1 MNILEDL
8 KALRKLPFTKT
19 ALQKYIIEIMENFFY
34 SMFDYKKF
42 PDSMPKEM
50 AERYLIWQ
58 GRCGADRVPEKY
70 NTGMYKGEAVFLN
83 ASVAGGTEGESME
96 ALDVYGLGTD
106 VILTGANGYTI
117 TKGINEAAV
126 GFNNSAHTSLRSFIV
141 LTSDAIANAL
151 TAVRSGV
158 AYSKNHPIYKAR
170 DNKEKAALNE
180 YWKKVKDGDGDD
192 DLAIASDNIDF
203 VDAINGA
210 ATAAQ
215 NNVINLSDPVNA
227 DKMQYVVKVVDDY
240 MRWACGLYGQA
251 IQGNG
256 KMAQQTVDEVN
267 GQTSFSFVLPNDML
281 YQRRLWCERMKKL
294 GLVPE
299 DAEIDFSAAFKVEEV
314 KYQKEADINENGQIE
329 EVTEQVEEPE
339 EEPEQKPEEEPEKE
353 EGEDNE

>member
-8 KALRKLPFTKT
+8 KALRKLPFTKI
-19 ALQKYIIEIMENFFY
+19 ALQKYITDIIENFFY
-34 SMFDYKKF
+34 SMFEYKKF

-50 AERYLIWQ
+50 AERYLIW
-58 GRCGADRVPEKY
+58 GGCCGADRVPEEV
-70 NTGMYKGEAVFLN
+70 NNGMYKGTAVFLD
-83 ASVAGGTEGESME
+83 ADIAGGAEGESKK

-106 VILTGANGYTI
+106 VILTGANGYVI
-117 TKGINEAAV
+117 TKGINEAAI
-126 GFNNSAHTSLRSFIV
+126 GFNNSAHTSLRNFIV
-141 LTSDAIANAL
+141 LTSEAIADAL

-158 AYSKNHPIYKAR
+158 VYSKNHPIYKAR

-180 YWKKVKDGDGDD
+180 YWKKVKDGDGAE
-192 DLAIASDNIDF
+192 DLAIATDNIDF
-203 VDAINGA
+203 VDMVNGA
-210 ATAAQ
+210 TSDARS
-215 NNVINLSDPVNA
+215 NVINLSDPVNA

-240 MRWACGLYGQA
+240 IRWACGLYGQA

-314 KYQKEADINENGQIE
+314 KYKKEADINENGQIE
-329 EVTEQVEEPE
+329 EVTELAGELEEEQETQPE
-339 EEPEQKPEEEPEKE
+339 EEPKKE
-353 EGEDNE
+353 EDESNE

>member
-19 ALQKYIIEIMENFFY
+19 ALQKYIIEIIENFFY
-34 SMFDYKKF
+34 SMFEYKNF
-42 PDSMPKEM
+42 PESMPKEM
-50 AERYLIWQ
+50 AERYLIWR
-58 GRCGADRVPEKY
+58 GCCGADRVPEEV
-70 NTGMYKGEAVFLN
+70 NNGMYKGTSVFLD
-83 ASVAGGTEGESME
+83 ASIAGGAEGESKK

-106 VILTGANGYTI
+106 VILTGANGYVI

-126 GFNNSAHTSLRSFIV
+126 GFNNSAHTTLRSFIV
-141 LTSDAIANAL
+141 LTSEAIADAL

-180 YWKKVKDGDGDD
+180 HWKKVKDGDGSE

-203 VDAINGA
+203 VDMVNGA
-210 ATAAQ
+210 ASAAQ
-215 NNVINLSDPVNA
+215 DNVINLSDPVNA
-227 DKMQYVVKVVDDY
+227 DKMQYIVKVVDDY

-314 KYQKEADINENGQIE
+314 KYKKEADIDENGAID
-329 EVTEQVEEPE
+329 EVTEPGEEPE
-339 EEPEQKPEEEPEKE
+339 EEPEEQPEEEPEKGE
-353 EGEDNE
+353 EKDDE